1 MCMVVL
7 ELKLPIA
14 AYQCMALL
22 RRLKKNHPIRAT
34 IERDLRSW
42 LKGYYGEKEC
52 MYYLSL
58 LPEDQYYI
66 FHGLRLTDK
75 KPFQIDLVILSSRFI
90 FMGEVKN
97 LSKKLIFHKESNH
110 VTKEFNNEEEGI
122 SNPILQVKRQQI
134 QFVNWLR
141 KMQML
146 GLPIERVVI
155 ISKSTTKIETTP
167 DNQQIFNEL
176 IYAES
181 LLDKLDE
188 LELKYQKPV
197 FSKRK
202 TRQLVDLLLAHHHT
216 PIPDILQTYKLSK
229 DDILTG
235 VFCPICLTVTMS
247 YYSANWHCALCKL
260 TSKIAHFPAV
270 DDYFLLLG
278 PTITRQQ
285 YGEFLHIGSTDV
297 AGKQLRALNLPFTGT
312 KRGTIYTLPKN
323 QLLCPLDEKG
333 INAYTVPTR

>member
-1 MCMVVL
+1 MVVL
-7 ELKLPIA
+7 ELQLPIQ

-22 RRLKKNHPIRAT
+22 RRLPKNHPIRPT
-34 IERDLRSW
+34 IERDLKSW

-52 MYYLSL
+52 SYYLSL

-66 FHGLRLTDK
+66 FHGLRLIDK
-75 KPFQIDLVILSSRFI
+75 KPFQVDLVILSSRFI

-122 SNPILQVKRQQI
+122 SNPVLQVKRQQI
-134 QFVNWLR
+134 QLVNWLR

-167 DNQQIFNEL
+167 DNQQIFNDL

-181 LLDKLDE
+181 LLDKIE
-188 LELKYQKPV
+188 EMECRHPKPA
-197 FSKRK
+197 FSKK
-202 TRQLVDLLLAHHHT
+202 KLSQLVDLLLVHHQT
-216 PIPDILQTYKLSK
+216 PIPEILPTYRLSK
-229 DDILTG
+229 DDIMTG
-235 VFCPICLTVTMS
+235 VLCPKCPTGTMTF
-247 YYSANWHCALCKL
+247 YSAKWHCPNCGYS
-260 TSKIAHFPAV
+260 SKKDFFQAV

-278 PTITRQQ
+278 PTITRKQFA
-285 YGEFLHIGSTDV
+285 EFLHIYSSSV
-297 AGKQLRALNLPFTGT
+297 AGHQLRALKLLSTGS

-333 INAYTVPTR
+333 INEYTVPTR